1 MKQSMKRCST
11 SIFRSLTCTRVAGL
25 KSDRHRFHP
34 FLTIVVRNF
43 GIADTLMDK
52 STELMGNS
60 KEKQFKDIQEVMKK
74 IMTKEGFIYEEV
86 EKPCKSKRKGKKA
99 NA

>member
-1 MKQSMKRCST
+1 MNYQDLGQHTPQNYFST
-11 SIFRSLTCTRVAGL
+11 SDFAKLDASLSDAHKRKVDMVYRVL
-25 KSDRHRFHP
+25 RQH
-34 FLTIVVRNF
+34 L
-43 GIADTLMDK
+43 
-52 STELMGNS
+52 

>member
-1 MKQSMKRCST
+1 MNYQDLGQQTPQNYFST
-11 SIFRSLTCTRVAGL
+11 SDFAKLDASLSDAHKRKVDMVYRVL
-25 KSDRHRFHP
+25 RQH
-34 FLTIVVRNF
+34 L
-43 GIADTLMDK
+43 
-52 STELMGNS
+52 

>member
-1 MKQSMKRCST
+1 MNYQDLRQQTPRNYFST
-11 SIFRSLTCTRVAGL
+11 SDFAKLDASLSDAHKRKVDMVYRVL
-25 KSDRHRFHP
+25 RQH
-34 FLTIVVRNF
+34 L
-43 GIADTLMDK
+43 
-52 STELMGNS
+52 